1 MRGYNCHE
9 EIEIYRTANCLCAQ
23 AGGDGRAGRR
33 SLSKD
38 GHFRSYVLQL
48 EAEVFRAWNSRT
60 AASQAA
66 RRRERAAQ
74 TGCSRSDFGQ
84 ADAAGRVE
92 KKALRA
98 RERRQLVKKLIDEYR
113 VSIKRAAALC
123 LITRS
128 LVYYKAHG
136 RDDRAVRQRIKEIA
150 AVRVRYGMARI
161 HVLLRREGWCDNHK
175 RVRRIYREEGLN
187 LRLRR
192 PRRSKA
198 ARHRTQSLPLTA
210 PNQCWSM
217 DFVADALFDGR
228 RFRALTLVDNFSR
241 ECLEIEVGQSLK
253 GEDVVQVMERMKL
266 LRGALPERIKVDNGS
281 EFISKVLDKWAY
293 ENGVVLDFS
302 RPGKPT
308 DNAFI
313 ESFNGSFR
321 DECLNINWFL
331 SLEDAKEKINAFKQ
345 EYNHF
350 RPHSALGNL
359 TPLEAIER
367 HQKAR
372 NSLL

>member
-1 MRGYNCHE
+1 MAPSTRGRE
-9 EIEIYRTANCLCAQ
+9 RATQ
-23 AGGDGRAGRR
+23 AGRR
-33 SLSKD
+33 GSD
-38 GHFRSYVLQL
+38 PG
-48 EAEVFRAWNSRT
+48 
-60 AASQAA
+60 
-66 RRRERAAQ
+66 Q
-74 TGCSRSDFGQ
+74 T
-84 ADAAGRVE
+84 DAAGRAE

-98 RERRQLVKKLIDEYR
+98 KERRRLVQKLIDEYR
-113 VSIKRAAALC
+113 VSIKRAAAVC
-123 LITRS
+123 LLARS

-150 AVRVRYGMARI
+150 ATRVRYGMARI

-192 PRRSKA
+192 PRRNKA
-198 ARHRTQSLPLTA
+198 ARQRSETIQLTA

-241 ECLEIEVGQSLK
+241 ECLEMEVGQTLR
-253 GEDVVQVMERMKL
+253 GEDVVAVMERMKHQKG
-266 LRGALPERIKVDNGS
+266 RVPERIKVDNGS
-281 EFISKVLDKWAY
+281 EFISKALDRWAY
-293 ENGVVLDFS
+293 ENAVMLDFS
-302 RPGKPT
+302 TPGKPT

-321 DECLNINWFL
+321 DECLNVNWFL
-331 SLEDAKEKINAFKQ
+331 SLADAKEKIAAFKE

-359 TPLEAIER
+359 TPIESIDR
-367 HQKAR
+367 QREAR
-372 NSLL
+372 NFLL

>member
-1 MRGYNCHE
+1 M
-9 EIEIYRTANCLCAQ
+9 Q
-23 AGGDGRAGRR
+23 
-33 SLSKD
+33 
-38 GHFRSYVLQL
+38 
-48 EAEVFRAWNSRT
+48 
-60 AASQAA
+60 
-66 RRRERAAQ
+66 
-74 TGCSRSDFGQ
+74 
-84 ADAAGRVE
+84 
-92 KKALRA
+92 
-98 RERRQLVKKLIDEYR
+98 KLIDEYR
-113 VSIKRAAALC
+113 VSIKRAAAVC
-123 LITRS
+123 LLARS

-150 AVRVRYGMARI
+150 ATRVRYGMARI

-192 PRRSKA
+192 PRRNKA
-198 ARHRTQSLPLTA
+198 ARHRSEQPPLTA
-210 PNQCWSM
+210 PNECWSM
-217 DFVADALFDGR
+217 DFVMDALFDGR

-241 ECLEIEVGQSLK
+241 ECLEIEVGASLK
-253 GEDVVQVMERMKL
+253 GEDVVRVMKRIKL
-266 LRGALPERIKVDNGS
+266 LRGIVPKRIKVDNGS
-281 EFISKVLDKWAY
+281 EFISKALDRWAY
-293 ENGVVLDFS
+293 QNKVALDFS

-321 DECLNINWFL
+321 DECLNVNWFL
-331 SLEDAKEKINAFKQ
+331 SLEDAREKIQAFKE

-359 TPLEAIER
+359 TPIEALDR
-367 HQKAR
+367 HPKAR